1 MRSPRRPGR
10 GCNAPL
16 PMRRQSGRSRIHA
29 VHSLGQDWPAG
40 PRRICLPGGAVGSPF
55 GRGAMGCRRVVPQ
68 GSGLH
73 AGHRPPLELVN
84 STPLPP
90 SRMPPHAAGGRR
102 TRLRVQ
108 GPPSRCNFVT
118 AAIERAFVT
127 PGLRS
132 GLGGRESP
140 ESGPPTAAGRR
151 HLADAKRFRARL
163 RAAFRD
169 RDPPAALRDA
179 PAPGGRA
186 DWHDPRARPVV
197 NLGTTQ
203 A

>member
-55 GRGAMGCRRVVPQ
+55 GRGAMGCRPVVPQ
-68 GSGLH
+68 GSSLH

-90 SRMPPHAAGGRR
+90 SRMPPHGAGGRR

-108 GPPSRCNFVT
+108 GPPFRCNFVT
-118 AAIERAFVT
+118 AEIERAFVT
-127 PGLRS
+127 PGLCS
-132 GLGGRESP
+132 GLSGRGSP
-140 ESGPPTAAGRR
+140 ESGPPTAGGHG
-151 HLADAKRFRARL
+151 HLAYARRFRARL
-163 RAAFRD
+163 RTAFRD
-169 RDPPAALRDA
+169 RDPPAAPRDA

-186 DWHDPRARPVV
+186 NWHDPHARPVV